1 MVFSLK
7 ALPSLVSSGLQD
19 LLSPRLHRLEPR
31 LVVPSNHLRSRR
43 RLTPFHVLPQRDQQ
57 LPGQRHDPHF
67 AQPLVTLAKSPH
79 VPLTQF
85 ALRLVPQPAPR
96 QFGHHEPHPPVSRLA
111 DSGLKINNASDDAA
125 GLAIATRMQ
134 LQINGYAQDVN
145 NANNGV
151 DFAQTAEGAMT
162 GMTNNLQRIYELS
175 NQSASY
181 NTSSDRG
188 DMNDEVQQ
196 LIAQL
201 NSTVSQTE
209 YNGSTFLNQA
219 FSANFQTGNE
229 VGQII
234 NVTTTNVAPN
244 AFGVQSSRVDFTNS
258 AANQSN
264 IGCAVAAMTLRGNGL
279 SAAATIAG
287 VSLGAAIAQSNT
299 LNDSLTVINRINQYT
314 GQTNVTAFSFGNSY
328 AGTAAIAD
336 GAATSLSAGY
346 LTINGITIGSAS
358 ILTTDAGAEASAL
371 VTAINTDTTQTG
383 VTAILLGS
391 ADTSVASGYS
401 IALVNTSGAAITVS
415 VATADAGSTGLANN
429 IFSTAGASIAAGQ
442 NGQIVFST
450 PLGTTS
456 TPTQGAT
463 ADDLA
468 LGLASTATSISLAN
482 SQSIN
487 NININTVGGA
497 NLAILAVEQG
507 INTMNNSQAY
517 LGAVVNRFNSAI
529 SELQSDS
536 TNITA
541 ARSTFM
547 DADYA
552 ASTSNLTTALI
563 TEQAGI
569 SMLAQANTLPQY
581 ILTLLPKT

>member
-1 MVFSLK
+1 M
-7 ALPSLVSSGLQD
+7 ALTIATNLFALNARNA
-19 LLSPRLHRLEPR
+19 LSTTQQPL
-31 LVVPSNHLRSRR
+31 S
-43 RLTPFHVLPQRDQQ
+43 QAMQQ
-57 LPGQRHDPHF
+57 LS
-67 AQPLVTLAKSPH
+67 T
-79 VPLTQF
+79 
-85 ALRLVPQPAPR
+85 
-96 QFGHHEPHPPVSRLA
+96 
-111 DSGLKINNASDDAA
+111 GLKINNASDDAA

-541 ARSTFM
+541 ARLTFM